1 MKYEVCYAFSL
12 DELLRLVK
20 RYIDIGFKPQG
31 GVCHVESLGLM
42 SFSQA
47 VVKEE

>member
-12 DELLRLVK
+12 TELVRLVK
-20 RYIDIGFKPQG
+20 MYIDMGFKPQG
-31 GVCHVESLGLM
+31 GICHVENLGLM

>member
-1 MKYEVCYAFSL
+1 MKYYVCYAFSI

-20 RYIDIGFKPQG
+20 IYIGKGFKPQG
-31 GVCHVESLGLM
+31 GVCHVESNGLM